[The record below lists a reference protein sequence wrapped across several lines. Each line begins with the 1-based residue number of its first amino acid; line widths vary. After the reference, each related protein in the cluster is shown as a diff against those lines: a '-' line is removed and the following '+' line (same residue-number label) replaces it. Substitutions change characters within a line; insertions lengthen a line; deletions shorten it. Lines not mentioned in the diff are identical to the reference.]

1 MSIDF
6 EMVLEKGCCK
16 HIKFSEN
23 RIYYIE
29 AYRYLCKLVNT
40 RKYLV
45 NRIDDKKT
53 PFVQFIY
60 FDFHA

>member
-6 EMVLEKGCCK
+6 DMVLEKGCCK
-16 HIKFSEN
+16 HIKFTEK
-23 RIYYIE
+23 RIAYIE

-45 NRIDDKKT
+45 NRTSDLKT
-53 PFVQFIY
+53 PFVQLTY
-60 FDFHA
+60 FYSNL